1 MKTARYLWPAICIL
15 LAAAGCKTG
24 PDAEEAKTDE
34 RKQDVMAAR
43 DSTNEKMQA
52 LEDLFEV
59 TWDNIHI
66 QDDAFSRAV
75 VGAQAEDDMIYVV
88 ASDGVIFFVNG
99 RDGNS
104 QSFYDAGAEP
114 VILPM
119 TRGEFDEEEFLYFS
133 TRKDVYALKAPA
145 THRGAIRTVWRV
157 RAEGTIITPLCST
170 RAGIFFG
177 CADNRIYDIRKASAA
192 TLLMSRV
199 IWHLDGN
206 ITVPPVTA
214 ADSDH
219 PFFVDDRGNLHRY
232 TGIID
237 SEQRPVRTDVGAPA
251 VPVVIDEQTETLLIA
266 SDNYKLTAL
275 NSTTGAAIKWTAQTK
290 GIPTGELFVHTS
302 AVYVL
307 NDENELRAFHLD
319 TIKGEH
325 TAGEGLWNE
334 KPVEEVER
342 VIGPSKDGN
351 VYLILTGER
360 LAKLNV
366 QSGEIIFTRPL
377 PDVDFVLSNRAAGTL
392 YFAKKEGWLWALRER

>member
-15 LAAAGCKTG
+15 LAAAGCKAG
-24 PDAEEAKTDE
+24 PDAEEAAPDE

-43 DSTNEKMQA
+43 DRTNEKMQA

-59 TWDNIHI
+59 LWGDIHI
-66 QDDAFSRAV
+66 QDDAFSRVV

-88 ASDGVIFFVNG
+88 ASDGVIFFVDG
-99 RDGNS
+99 RDGKI
-104 QSFYDAGAEP
+104 QSFYDAGVEP

-119 TRGEFDEEEFLYFS
+119 TRGEFNKEEFLYFS
-133 TRKDVYALKAPA
+133 TRKDVYALKDPA
-145 THRGAIRTVWRV
+145 THRGTLRTVWRI
-157 RAEGTIITPLCST
+157 RAASTIITPLCST

-177 CADNRIYDIRKASAA
+177 CADNRIYDIRKASAT
-192 TLLMSRV
+192 TLLMSRA
-199 IWHLDGN
+199 IWRLDGN
-206 ITVPPVTA
+206 ITVPPVTVA
-214 ADSDH
+214 GSDH
-219 PFFVDDRGNLHRY
+219 PFFIDDRGNLHRH
-232 TGIID
+232 TGIIG

-251 VPVVIDEQTETLLIA
+251 VPAVIDEQTETLLIA

-275 NSTTGAAIKWTAQTK
+275 NSTTGAAIKWTAQTE
-290 GIPTGELFVHTS
+290 GIPIGELFVHAG

-307 NDENELRAFHLD
+307 NDENKLRAFHLD

-334 KPVEEVER
+334 KSIEEVER

-360 LAKLNV
+360 IAKLDV
-366 QSGEIIFTRPL
+366 KSGEIIFTRPL

-392 YFAKKEGWLWALRER
+392 YFAKKEGWLWALREK